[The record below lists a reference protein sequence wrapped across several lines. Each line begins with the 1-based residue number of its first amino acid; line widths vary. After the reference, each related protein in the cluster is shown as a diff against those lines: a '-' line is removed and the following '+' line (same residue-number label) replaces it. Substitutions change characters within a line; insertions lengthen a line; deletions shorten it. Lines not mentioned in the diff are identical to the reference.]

1 MAEVAAPTAQA
12 ATAAQAVP
20 RQALQ
25 AAPAAQVAAAV
36 QAEPT
41 ATPQEAQVAQAEAQ
55 AQAAAAVVPPAD
67 ADKTKKNVKNEG
79 SRKVVLIFLLFL
91 PKSFMP

>member
-36 QAEPT
+36 QAEP
-41 ATPQEAQVAQAEAQ
+41 AAAPQEAQVAQAEAQ
-55 AQAAAAVVPPAD
+55 AVAVAQAAD
-67 ADKTKKNVKNEG
+67 ADKTKKNVKNED
-79 SRKVVLIFLLFL
+79 SRKVVLIFLLLL

>member
-36 QAEPT
+36 QAEP
-41 ATPQEAQVAQAEAQ
+41 AAAPQEAQVAQAEAQ
-55 AQAAAAVVPPAD
+55 AAVAVAQAAD
-67 ADKTKKNVKNEG
+67 ADKTKKNVKNED
-79 SRKVVLIFLLFL
+79 SRKVVLIFLLLL